1 MFAAPL
7 HASPR
12 EAKHEDNGTIELP
25 KGRIVGYTWQVVRK
39 LGEGGCGSVYLVRN
53 LEDDTEAA
61 MKAESNNANGGCV
74 LKLEV
79 AILKKL
85 TGKPHVCKF
94 ISAARLTDFTY
105 VIMTLLG
112 ESLNKIVK
120 KVGRQLTVSAQV
132 RIAANILFCL
142 KQIHDIGFIHRDLKP
157 ANMALGYKTN
167 SEECRFFHVL
177 DFGLSRQ
184 YLVPHS
190 DQPSKFM
197 MRKPRERSLFRGT
210 TRYCS
215 IRMHDRDEQGRVDD
229 LWSMLYLL
237 AELRGPLP
245 WSSQNDKRIVGE
257 LKRLHTDEDVLQ
269 NCPME
274 FLEIA
279 KHLRSLTYFHRP
291 DYHKIFMLLLT
302 VMQKGNFI
310 WNDPYDWELL
320 PSDTPKSVPRSPT
333 QKVGSRERKSR
344 EKLSREDV
352 KTARKMSDETT
363 NDNKVKTSREKTN
376 NQSAEKSSSSDPKAG
391 EQKQEYMKLLP
402 FDLDFFNS
410 DPIGF

>member
-12 EAKHEDNGTIELP
+12 EAKHADNGTIELP

-215 IRMHDRDEQGRVDD
+215 IRMHDRAEQGRVDD

>member
-1 MFAAPL
+1 MA
-7 HASPR
+7 
-12 EAKHEDNGTIELP
+12 EDNGTIELP
-25 KGRIVGYTWQVVRK
+25 KGKIVGYTWQVVRK
-39 LGEGGCGSVYLVRN
+39 LGEGEGGCGRVYLVRN

-105 VIMTLLG
+105 VNMTLLG
-112 ESLNKIVK
+112 KSLNKIVK
-120 KVGRQLTVSAQV
+120 RVGRQLTVSAQV

-215 IRMHDRDEQGRVDD
+215 IRMHDRAEQGRVDD

-291 DYHKIFMLLLT
+291 DYHKIFML
-302 VMQKGNFI
+302 
-310 WNDPYDWELL
+310 

-344 EKLSREDV
+344 EKLSKEDV

-376 NQSAEKSSSSDPKAG
+376 HQSAEKSSSSDPKAG